1 MMNTK
6 TQFFF
11 YLAALVCFALA
22 SIGGGSRSRI
32 ASRLSFLPLGLG
44 LWILPLVWNTGHA
57 AFK

>member
-22 SIGGGSRSRI
+22 TLGSRSRV
-32 ASRLSFLPLGLG
+32 ASKLSLLPLGLG
-44 LWILPLVWNTGHA
+44 LWIVPLVWNTGHA